1 MRQPLALAVT
11 GVAGI
16 GIGFVLS
23 GGLGGPGEKG
33 EVPGADFP
41 MAIQQ
46 AWFPPV
52 SDYDTGGGPLDDE
65 RFDGLMSALDEALTA
80 KETLADF
87 DREADI
93 HLWSLTRRLAVPEVS
108 QAQLE
113 RIQSYLDDL
122 AARHPEHSEMI
133 EYRRTFLPS
142 YAASRPS
149 VPGLT
154 FDLQLFGDADSYP
167 NSGEPFTDGQ
177 VDRLLGTLDA
187 IINLP
192 EIAADFED
200 EAASTFWRFGGR
212 LQRGQVS
219 EYQGARISAYFDR
232 LTEEHPGAAGF
243 LARQRFL
250 VENLTP
256 GMVAPNIVGTDTD
269 GIEFSLEDY
278 RGKVVALIFSG
289 QWCGP
294 CRGEY
299 PYQRAMLDIFDED
312 EVALLGVNSDARLE
326 TIQQAKEDEALD
338 YRTWWDGHSQPD
350 AETVAAEGPIATEW
364 GVRGWPTIYVID
376 DKGVIR
382 FVNKRGGALIDAVDQ
397 LLRDQRMR
405 EYQERTGTTVSP
417 NRPVR
422 ALIVPAQPARP
433 VSEEGSEEGNRNR
446 PAWQAVE

>member
-1 MRQPLALAVT
+1 MRQPLALAVA
-11 GVAGI
+11 GAAGI

-23 GGLGGPGEKG
+23 SGMGGSGEA
-33 EVPGADFP
+33 PGADFP

-52 SDYDTGGGPLDDE
+52 DDYDTGGEPLDDE
-65 RFDGLMSALDEALTA
+65 RLDALLSALDGALTA
-80 KETLADF
+80 RETLADF

-93 HLWSLTRRLAVPEVS
+93 HLWSLTRRLAVPEVTAD
-108 QAQLE
+108 QMD

-122 AARHPEHSEMI
+122 VERHPEHSETI

-142 YAASRPS
+142 YAASRSTAP
-149 VPGLT
+149 PLT
-154 FDLQLFGDADSYP
+154 LDLQLFGDTDRYP
-167 NSGEPFTDGQ
+167 NNGEPFSDAQ
-177 VDRLLGTLDA
+177 VDELLGTLDA
-187 IINLP
+187 ILNLP
-192 EIAADFED
+192 EIARDIEGEGAPELR
-200 EAASTFWRFGGR
+200 RFAGR
-212 LQRGQVS
+212 LQRGQVN
-219 EYQGARISAYFDR
+219 EDQAARIDAYFDE
-232 LTEEHPGAAGF
+232 LGAEHPDAAAS
-243 LARQRFL
+243 LARHRFTI
-250 VENLTP
+250 ENLTP
-256 GMVAPNIVGTDTD
+256 GRVAPDIVGTDTE
-269 GIEFSLEDY
+269 GVEFSLEDY

-312 EVALLGVNSDARLE
+312 DVALLGVNSDAKLE
-326 TIQQAKEDEALD
+326 TIRKAKVDEGLD
-338 YRTWWDGHSQPD
+338 YRTWWDGHSQPEAD
-350 AETVAAEGPIATEW
+350 LVAANGPIATEW
-364 GVRGWPTIYVID
+364 GVQGWPTIYVID

-422 ALIVPAQPARP
+422 ALIVPASR
-433 VSEEGSEEGNRNR
+433 SEESSSK
-446 PAWQAVE
+446 

>member
-23 GGLGGPGEKG
+23 GGMGGSGETG
-33 EVPGADFP
+33 EAPGADFP

-52 SDYDTGGGPLDDE
+52 DDYDTGGEPLDDE
-65 RFDGLMSALDEALTA
+65 RFAALMLVLDEALTA
-80 KETLADF
+80 RETLADF

-93 HLWSLTRRLAVPEVS
+93 HLWSLTRRLAVPEVTAE
-108 QAQLE
+108 QMD

-122 AARHPEHSEMI
+122 VERHPEHSETI

-142 YAASRPS
+142 YAGSRSTAP
-149 VPGLT
+149 PLT
-154 FDLQLFGDADSYP
+154 LDLQLFGDTDRYP
-167 NSGEPFTDGQ
+167 NNGEPFSDAQ
-177 VDRLLGTLDA
+177 VDELLGTLDA
-187 IINLP
+187 IVNLP
-192 EIAADFED
+192 EIAADIGGEGAP
-200 EAASTFWRFGGR
+200 EIRRFAGR

-219 EYQGARISAYFDR
+219 EDQAARIDAYFDE
-232 LTEEHPGAAGF
+232 LEAEHPDAVES
-243 LARQRFL
+243 LARHRFTI
-250 VENLTP
+250 ENLTP
-256 GMVAPNIVGTDTD
+256 GRVAPNIVGTDTE
-269 GIEFSLEDY
+269 GVEFALEDY

-294 CRGEY
+294 CRAEY
-299 PYQRAMLDIFDED
+299 PYQRAMLDVFDED
-312 EVALLGVNSDARLE
+312 DVALLGVNSDAKLE
-326 TIQQAKEDEALD
+326 TIVQAKEDEGLA

-350 AETVAAEGPIATEW
+350 AYMVAAEGPIATEW
-364 GVRGWPTIYVID
+364 GVQGWPTIYVID
-376 DKGVIR
+376 DEGVIR

-422 ALIVPAQPARP
+422 ALIVPAKPAKP
-433 VSEEGSEEGNRNR
+433 VPEEGKDGN
-446 PAWQAVE
+446 